1 MENRFS
7 RLERMKDENMEHQ
20 LQIMFAEESERQSE
34 KNEKNNREYDREMAA
49 MKKAYEMELITQGA
63 YHDELY
69 DALSELK
76 IHGTVD
82 EM

>member
-20 LQIMFAEESERQSE
+20 LQIMFAEESERQQE

-49 MKKAYEMELITQGA
+49 MKKTYEMESQGA

-69 DALSELK
+69 DALSDLQ